1 MLMTFKSRAAA
12 EILMYREHAQR
23 ILDMLGKDVDQG
35 VITVAEL
42 PAAIARLEKEIE
54 ASRAEARAHQAEE
67 EAARDSFDKDD
78 DDVAPVQSVSFATR
92 AYPLLEMMRAALKE
106 QLPVMWGV

>member
-12 EILMYREHAQR
+12 EILMYKEHAQR
-23 ILDMLGKDVDQG
+23 ILELLGKDVDQG

-42 PAAIARLEKEIE
+42 PTAIARLEKEIE

-67 EAARDSFDKDD
+67 EASRDKFDKDED
-78 DDVAPVQSVSFATR
+78 EAAPLQSVSFASR
-92 AYPLLEMMRAALKE
+92 AYPLLEMLRAAQKE